1 MPTIATNMDTKKL
14 KGEFFKPII
23 VNITFRQLLMMLGSL
38 MKFRLVKKKA
48 DRYDFSIIPSD
59 QKCW

>member
-14 KGEFFKPII
+14 KGKFLKPII
-23 VNITFRQLLMMLGSL
+23 VNITFRQLLKMLGSL

-48 DRYDFSIIPSD
+48 DRKDFSILPSD
-59 QKCW
+59 QNC